1 MTTTMSVYEEDLI
14 LLQQLKA
21 GTPEAFTAFYEKY
34 RRYLMIVAASIL
46 EDEMEAQDLV
56 QDFFVDFWERQLY
69 MRIDPGQS
77 KSEDVVIKGYVHK
90 VVYNRCMDRL
100 TARKAKQ
107 KRIAHMPVQ
116 DEACAPEIRMEIA
129 EWQQQLSW
137 SLKTAI
143 AQIPP
148 LSARVFELSYIQRK
162 SRIEVAMEMGVS
174 PNTVKNQ
181 LLRAMKIL
189 RHHLKKG

>member
-1 MTTTMSVYEEDLI
+1 MPVYEEDII
-14 LLQQLKA
+14 LLEQLKA
-21 GTPEAFTAFYEKY
+21 GAPTAFAAFYGKY
-34 RRYLMIVAASIL
+34 RRYLMIVATSFL

-56 QDFFVDFWERQLY
+56 QDFFIDFWQRQLY
-69 MRIDPGQS
+69 MKIDPGQS
-77 KSEDVVIKGYVHK
+77 KSIEVVIKAYVHR
-90 VVYNRCMDRL
+90 VVYNRCIDRL
-100 TARKAKQ
+100 GVRKTKQ
-107 KRIAHMPVQ
+107 KRLAHMPVQ
-116 DEACAPEIRMEIA
+116 DEACAPEIRIEIE
-129 EWQQQLSW
+129 EWQRQLSW

-148 LSARVFELSYIQRK
+148 LSARVFELSYIQHK
-162 SRIEVAMEMGVS
+162 SRVEVAMEMGVS